1 MLRSEDVGVHY
12 EAVGVIGNLV
22 HSSQNIKRRVLEE
35 QALQPVINLLGSSC
49 PDSQRE
55 AALLLGQVRAAE
67 GGAWLGRQ
75 ALLLGQ
81 VERRG
86 GAQGVVRNNCIWL
99 VLVFLLFCA
108 VRSSPA
114 RKCSCH
120 RYIQAVCVFVCPML
134 PRSVLCTVQTHHIIY
149 IASVPPLPSP
159 PCFPP
164 ALQFATT
171 DADTKAHIVQRGA
184 VPSLI
189 TMLSHTDTSLR
200 EMAAF
205 ALGRLAQNS
214 DNQAGVVQCG
224 GLVPLLGLLESKHY
238 NLQHNAAFALYGL
251 ADNEDNIADIVREGV
266 LQRLLDC
273 AEKLQVQASK
283 VREMREG
290 HGGAGWNDRG

>member
-1 MLRSEDVGVHY
+1 MRCISPH
-12 EAVGVIGNLV
+12 
-22 HSSQNIKRRVLEE
+22 
-35 QALQPVINLLGSSC
+35 PPTPSC
-49 PDSQRE
+49 
-55 AALLLGQVRAAE
+55 
-67 GGAWLGRQ
+67 
-75 ALLLGQ
+75 
-81 VERRG
+81 
-86 GAQGVVRNNCIWL
+86 
-99 VLVFLLFCA
+99 
-108 VRSSPA
+108 
-114 RKCSCH
+114 
-120 RYIQAVCVFVCPML
+120 L
-134 PRSVLCTVQTHHIIY
+134 P
-149 IASVPPLPSP
+149 PPSP
-159 PCFPP
+159 LYLPCP

-205 ALGRLAQNS
+205 ALGRLAQNG

-283 VREMREG
+283 VGCRGGGDGRRGRRCRGRREG
-290 HGGAGWNDRG
+290 HGGAGWNGRG

>member
-1 MLRSEDVGVHY
+1 MCAPPQY
-12 EAVGVIGNLV
+12 PANP
-22 HSSQNIKRRVLEE
+22 Q
-35 QALQPVINLLGSSC
+35 LG
-49 PDSQRE
+49 
-55 AALLLGQVRAAE
+55 L
-67 GGAWLGRQ
+67 
-75 ALLLGQ
+75 
-81 VERRG
+81 
-86 GAQGVVRNNCIWL
+86 
-99 VLVFLLFCA
+99 
-108 VRSSPA
+108 
-114 RKCSCH
+114 
-120 RYIQAVCVFVCPML
+120 
-134 PRSVLCTVQTHHIIY
+134 
-149 IASVPPLPSP
+149 ASLPPLPPRPRTASP
-159 PCFPP
+159 
-164 ALQFATT
+164 QFATT

-184 VPSLI
+184 VPALI

-283 VREMREG
+283 VQP
-290 HGGAGWNDRG
+290 